1 MPRITHIYLNS
12 NELENLSHFQ
22 LLNVSEVRAAEVRQN
37 RLRTFEVGE
46 LDPFPALRKLD
57 LESNEITEIR
67 SGQKARILEVLNLAQ
82 NKIGEIGVD
91 AFAGFENLRVL
102 DLRNQLNFF
111 QNFFLIFRKLK
122 FPRRSHP

>member
-82 NKIGEIGVD
+82 NKIGAIGVD

-102 DLRNQLNFF
+102 DLRNIELKFF
-111 QNFFLIFRKLK
+111 LTIFLIFQKNDR
-122 FPRRSHP
+122 HP

>member
-37 RLRTFEVGE
+37 RLQTFEVAE

-82 NKIGEIGVD
+82 NKIRAIGVD

-102 DLRNQLNFF
+102 DLRNIELNFF
-111 QNFFLIFRKLK
+111 STEFSPFFGD
-122 FPRRSHP
+122 